1 MPRQRPYRIGTGA
14 GFSSDRLDPAIDLVK
29 RGQLDTIVFEC
40 VGERTLAFGH
50 RDRQADPA
58 MGYNRFLEA
67 RLRAMLPL
75 CRAHD
80 TRLITNMGVANPQ
93 GAAEVAL
100 RVARDLDLTGL
111 KIAVV
116 TGDDVLGHIASD
128 THLTEPDCS
137 VAEIGRTPIGANAYL
152 GAQAIAPA
160 LEAGADLIIT
170 GRVADPA
177 LFLAPLAHHFDWA
190 DDDWPTLGGG
200 TLVGHLLECAAQVT
214 GGYFADPGYKDV
226 ANLAFVGFPLAEVDA
241 DGNAVITKLPGTGGC
256 VDTRTVKEQM
266 LYEVHDPSAYL
277 TPDVTADF
285 SIARV
290 SPAGDDRVQVFGASG
305 TERPEDLK
313 VTVAFDGGYLAEAEV
328 SYAGSGAIERARVAG
343 QIVEERLATVHGIDA
358 PCRTDLIGINALHGI
373 QPEQSSDIR
382 DVRLRIALRSPDQ
395 QDADAVLWEVEALL
409 CCGPAGGGGYRG
421 RVDHSV
427 LTYSTFLARNKVTPS
442 VEVRTA

>member
-58 MGYNRFLEA
+58 MGYNRLLEA

-328 SYAGSGAIERARVAG
+328 SYAGSGAMKRARVAG

>member
-58 MGYNRFLEA
+58 MGYNRLLEA

-116 TGDDVLGHIASD
+116 TGDDVLGHIASE

>member
-116 TGDDVLGHIASD
+116 TGDDVLGHIASE

-290 SPAGDDRVQVFGASG
+290 PPAGDDRVQVFGASG

>member
-1 MPRQRPYRIGTGA
+1 MPRQSPYRIGTGA

-58 MGYNRFLEA
+58 MGYNRLLEA

-116 TGDDVLGHIASD
+116 TGDDVLGHIASE

>member
-29 RGQLDTIVFEC
+29 RGRLDTIVFEC
-40 VGERTLAFGH
+40 VGERTLAYGH

-58 MGYNRFLEA
+58 TGYNRLLEA

-75 CRAHD
+75 CRTHG

-93 GAAEVAL
+93 SAAEVAL
-100 RVARDLDLTGL
+100 RVARDLDLREL
-111 KIAVV
+111 RIAVV
-116 TGDDVLGHIASD
+116 TGDDVLGHIASE

-190 DDDWPTLGGG
+190 DDDWPTLGAG

-241 DGNAVITKLPGTGGC
+241 GGNAVITKLPGTGGC
-256 VDTRTVKEQM
+256 VNTRTVKEQM

>member
-1 MPRQRPYRIGTGA
+1 MRRQRPYRIGTGA

-58 MGYNRFLEA
+58 AGYNRLLEA

-75 CRAHD
+75 CRAHG

-111 KIAVV
+111 RIAVV
-116 TGDDVLGHIASD
+116 TGDDVLGHITSD
-128 THLTEPDCS
+128 THLAEPDCS
-137 VAEIGRTPIGANAYL
+137 VAEIGRIPIGANAYL

-160 LEAGADLIIT
+160 LEAGAELIIT

-241 DGNAVITKLPGTGGC
+241 GGNAVISKLPGTGGC

-285 SIARV
+285 SNARV
-290 SPAGDDRVQVFGASG
+290 SPAGDDRVQVSGASG
-305 TERPEDLK
+305 TERPHDLK

-358 PCRTDLIGINALHGI
+358 PCRTDLIGMNALHGI

-382 DVRLRIALRSPDQ
+382 DVRLRIALRSPDRQ
-395 QDADAVLWEVEALL
+395 NADAVLWEVEALL

-421 RVDHSV
+421 RVDDSV
-427 LTYSTFLARNKVTPS
+427 LTYSTFLSRNKVRPS

>member
-116 TGDDVLGHIASD
+116 TGDDVLGHIASE

-241 DGNAVITKLPGTGGC
+241 GGNAVITKLPGTGGC